1 MMSLRSIHF
10 AVGVAGVFMFLLSG
24 QYMHAVHHHLQEM
37 DPGPRMLF
45 RSAHIY
51 LLWSSL
57 LNLLL
62 GCYMVRRLER
72 GLKQAQA
79 FASIAILMGPVLLC
93 LAFFYEP
100 HLENF
105 ARPFARSAVYA
116 AFLGSIVHGLIS
128 LRGIHAKRN
137 S

>member
-1 MMSLRSIHF
+1 MKSLRSIHF
-10 AVGVAGVFMFLLSG
+10 FVGVAGVFMFLLTG
-24 QYMHAVHHHLQEM
+24 QYMHFVYHHLHGM
-37 DPGPRMLF
+37 DAGPRMLF

-62 GCYMVRRLER
+62 GCYLVRTHEGRI
-72 GLKQAQA
+72 KHAQT
-79 FASIAILMGPVLLC
+79 FASIAILMGPIILC

-100 HLENF
+100 HMDRF
-105 ARPFARSAVYA
+105 SRPFARSAIYA
-116 AFLGSIVHGLIS
+116 AFVGSIVHGLIS
-128 LRGIHAKRN
+128 LRGTHASRK